1 MPEQF
6 NIRLTTWKANEP
18 SPHAGLGMVEAPGEG
33 LNLRWQSRESEP
45 TDYENALADAI
56 EGAYLAGART
66 AQQFADHLNAA
77 GVASLSGR
85 GWSAEALEEEMA
97 RLGY

>member
-6 NIRLTTWKANEP
+6 NAHLTAWKGNEP

-33 LNLRWQSRESEP
+33 VNLRWQSRESEP
-45 TDYENALADAI
+45 SDYENALADAI

-66 AQQFADHLNAA
+66 PQQFADHLNTA
-77 GVASLSGR
+77 GVASLSGM
-85 GWSAEALEEEMA
+85 GWNAASLEQEMS